1 MLNPV
6 IKVSMSNMEY
16 IPKPVDLSKVD
27 LTDDFYNLA
36 DIIAKNV
43 HEVWSSNRIKQGW
56 VYGPQ
61 RNDELK
67 QHPCLVPYEML
78 SEEEKQYLPGS
89 EDTVFI
95 SALTGEGIDRLT
107 VKLEELA
114 SDGRSVHNMRLS
126 YR

>member
-78 SEEEKQYLPGS
+78 SEEEKQYDR
-89 EDTVFI
+89 DT
-95 SALTGEGIDRLT
+95 ALETLKLITTFGYKI
-107 VKLEELA
+107 VKK
-114 SDGRSVHNMRLS
+114 
-126 YR
+126 